1 MKFPGGQQETISP
14 TPFVGRCSFGLPPAR
29 SLHRKPVQL
38 YAGVRAREHIHT
50 QPLHSSPSF
59 SQLSP
64 RVVIYYP
71 ELFCMIIF
79 DHKFNL
85 AILGCLFWDSSP
97 AVAVLLVLIPQVEE
111 KVAFCR
117 NSKRPTSPY
126 PLSTH
131 SVKVY
136 PLSSYLVHDFG
147 PLLQKKGCLGGKEL
161 EEGWASPPHSLPSTH
176 PVLVSNSRTS
186 AYKFCILRQ
195 TILGLSLLL

>member
-14 TPFVGRCSFGLPPAR
+14 TPFVGRYSFGLPPAR

-64 RVVIYYP
+64 RVVMYYP

-97 AVAVLLVLIPQVEE
+97 AIAVLLVLIPQVEE

-117 NSKRPTSPY
+117 NSEANQPISPF
-126 PLSTH
+126 H
-131 SVKVY
+131 SFSQSVPAV
-136 PLSSYLVHDFG
+136 F
-147 PLLQKKGCLGGKEL
+147 
-161 EEGWASPPHSLPSTH
+161 LP
-176 PVLVSNSRTS
+176 R
-186 AYKFCILRQ
+186 A
-195 TILGLSLLL
+195 